1 MSATT
6 PQSHPSFEEL
16 FKHVDT
22 MPVALLKHLDL
33 SFLEEF
39 PVFAP
44 DPWGEHGNMKHQ
56 NCSRECSIASPETSI
71 ISKKLLDNSKMS

>member
-22 MPVALLKHLDL
+22 VPVALLKHLDL

-44 DPWGEHGNMKHQ
+44 DPGRTREH
-56 NCSRECSIASPETSI
+56 EAP
-71 ISKKLLDNSKMS
+71 KLFK

>member
-1 MSATT
+1 MGATT
-6 PQSHPSFEEL
+6 PQNHPSFEEL

-22 MPVALLKHLDL
+22 VPLALLEHLDL

-44 DPWGEHGNMKHQ
+44 WDRGRTQGTRT
-56 NCSRECSIASPETSI
+56 SRTIQGHP
-71 ISKKLLDNSKMS
+71 LLF